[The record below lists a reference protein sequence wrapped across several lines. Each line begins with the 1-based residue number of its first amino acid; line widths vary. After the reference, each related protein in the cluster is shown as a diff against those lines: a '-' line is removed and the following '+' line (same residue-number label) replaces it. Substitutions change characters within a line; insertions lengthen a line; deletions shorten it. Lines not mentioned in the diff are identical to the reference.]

1 MQYKVIPFVAAIGQD
16 DGASVAASQLESL
29 TNELA
34 GDGWEYVRLEQVETH
49 IAGNDGCFGFGSTPA
64 KTTSVSM
71 AVFRK

>member
-1 MQYKVIPFVAAIGQD
+1 MQYKVVPFVAALSQD
-16 DGASVAASQLESL
+16 DGASVAANQLESL

-34 GDGWEYVRLEQVETH
+34 QEGWEYVSLEQVETY
-49 IAGNDGCFGFGSTPA
+49 IAGSDGCFGFGSTPG